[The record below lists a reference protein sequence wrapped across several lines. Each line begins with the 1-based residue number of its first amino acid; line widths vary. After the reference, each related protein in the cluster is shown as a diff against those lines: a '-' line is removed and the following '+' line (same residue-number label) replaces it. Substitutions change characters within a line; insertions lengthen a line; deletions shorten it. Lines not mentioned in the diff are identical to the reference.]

1 MKHAPK
7 TAIGVDIS
15 AERINLA
22 LLRQGADGLELI
34 KTAACPVP
42 EGAIED
48 GNVEDPS
55 KLSQAIK
62 SLRTRSRIPRVNHTA
77 VSLLTKPTVMQILD
91 MPKGIPTN
99 IGRLVQNEI
108 STCVALSGKEIAM
121 DFCRITWG
129 HGQGSR
135 LLAVAADAQKITKLA
150 EACAR
155 GGLNAE
161 VIEPPLLAYARALHD
176 KNIQDKFDSD
186 VLIAVLRDGALNI
199 CVFKKQILDFVTT
212 RIIDRELDEPGRLGQ
227 WLAKEINEIIRFY
240 EMEVIDSSGKWQI
253 TVVADSVALPQE
265 AARSLTGKIENADL
279 RIRTAQTVSQ
289 DTPVTPKDAR
299 RQPSAVAIGL
309 AMRLLKENDSSLR
322 VNLLPPESTEVKA
335 AKKHLLITT
344 NIVAA
349 VILLTILTA
358 GALAMMANKVNQR
371 VTQKKKNELS
381 QDTYILLQEQEKL
394 EEQIRHLSDRPERL
408 QSILDSRHSVNWA
421 RILEDI
427 GKMTPK
433 MVRITNLYSN
443 DNTTMYLDGLA
454 LSYEMVHLFVKML
467 DQSEYIN
474 SASLNETVREDK
486 TGGLVKYVIVCS
498 LTQDK
503 EE

>member
-1 MKHAPK
+1 
-7 TAIGVDIS
+7 
-15 AERINLA
+15 
-22 LLRQGADGLELI
+22 
-34 KTAACPVP
+34 
-42 EGAIED
+42 
-48 GNVEDPS
+48 
-55 KLSQAIK
+55 
-62 SLRTRSRIPRVNHTA
+62 
-77 VSLLTKPTVMQILD
+77 
-91 MPKGIPTN
+91 
-99 IGRLVQNEI
+99 
-108 STCVALSGKEIAM
+108 
-121 DFCRITWG
+121 
-129 HGQGSR
+129 
-135 LLAVAADAQKITKLA
+135 
-150 EACAR
+150 
-155 GGLNAE
+155 
-161 VIEPPLLAYARALHD
+161 
-176 KNIQDKFDSD
+176 
-186 VLIAVLRDGALNI
+186 
-199 CVFKKQILDFVTT
+199 
-212 RIIDRELDEPGRLGQ
+212 
-227 WLAKEINEIIRFY
+227 
-240 EMEVIDSSGKWQI
+240 
-253 TVVADSVALPQE
+253 
-265 AARSLTGKIENADL
+265 
-279 RIRTAQTVSQ
+279 
-289 DTPVTPKDAR
+289 
-299 RQPSAVAIGL
+299 VAIGL